1 MPIRPLTYADIP
13 PISRILAAAFKETA
27 ITGQFCH
34 PYREQYPEGMYLLFL
49 RHLREQYMKTS
60 PENILLV
67 SYTTD
72 INSQKTVITGF
83 AHWYRK
89 RLSPLPRSWPAYL
102 GIKAVETY
110 NYVESLIYP
119 NRALDPGRFA
129 ALRGIEPFIS
139 HHWSGSRADIW
150 HLELL
155 AVVPEFGGRG
165 IGGELIAWGFEKAQS
180 EGLGCSVSAAVGTE
194 RFYRKN
200 GFVIEAG
207 NVKDEGGEANPF
219 VRFGLVGGTVMF
231 SK

>member
-1 MPIRPLTYADIP
+1 MPIRPLTYPDIP
-13 PISRILAAAFKETA
+13 PLALLLASAFKETA

-49 RHLREQYMKTS
+49 RHLREEYMKTS

-67 SYTTD
+67 SYATD
-72 INSQKTVITGF
+72 TNNQKPVITGF

-89 RLSPLPRSWPAYL
+89 RPSPLPCSRPAYL
-102 GIKAVETY
+102 GTKAVQTY
-110 NYVESLIYP
+110 NYLESLIYP
-119 NRALDPGRFA
+119 NRAIDPARFA
-129 ALRGIEPFIS
+129 ALRSISPFIA
-139 HHWSGSRADIW
+139 HHWTGSRANVW

-155 AVVPEFGGRG
+155 GVAPEFVGRG

-194 RFYRKN
+194 GFYRKN
-200 GFVIEAG
+200 GFVVEAG

>member
-1 MPIRPLTYADIP
+1 MPIRSMTYVNIS
-13 PISRILAAAFKETA
+13 PIARLLAAAFKETA

-49 RHLREQYMKTS
+49 RHLREEYMKMS
-60 PENILLV
+60 PENVLLV
-67 SYTTD
+67 SYAI
-72 INSQKTVITGF
+72 INKKETVTGF

-89 RLSPLPRSWPAYL
+89 RPIPLTRSWPNYL
-102 GIKAVETY
+102 AIKAVEAY
-110 NYVESLIYP
+110 NYLESFISP
-119 NRALDPGRFA
+119 NRAIDPARFA
-129 ALRGIEPFIS
+129 ALRGIDPFIS
-139 HHWSGSRADIW
+139 HHWTGSRADVW

-155 AVVPEFGGRG
+155 GVAPKFAGRG
-165 IGGELIAWGFEKAQS
+165 IGGELIARGFEKAGS

-194 RFYRKN
+194 NFYRKN
-200 GFVIEAG
+200 GFGVEAG